1 MKEIESLTELASC
14 TDVSLL
20 TKQKE
25 EYERVIKE
33 YCKIDKF
40 YKVIAV
46 AMTTDIN
53 FKRFM
58 ALITAKATLEAR
70 IKELE
75 EDKRND

>member
-1 MKEIESLTELASC
+1 MKEIESLTELATC
-14 TDVSLL
+14 TDISLL
-20 TKQKE
+20 TRQKE

-40 YKVIAV
+40 YKVVRV
-46 AMTTDIN
+46 AMATDIN
-53 FKRFM
+53 FGRFM

-75 EDKRND
+75 EKK